1 MHRDFFPPARDS
13 VVHGQDSC
21 AASCVSL
28 SLDFPRFALLDHL
41 PCPGS
46 HTAFTPGKICWSC
59 SPFPFCLNT
68 VNKFQM
74 LWERVYAYAPGWAV
88 CRVIWNIFSGQS
100 DQNPG
105 FKANAGRPSPDHW
118 LSLGLQEANCRASTI
133 QNSFFPLQ
141 DILKS
146 LCILTI
152 HVPFYLVRGVG
163 CNPLKSKVAF
173 RRIKFSPQICHYPH
187 TLEPSKYQFP
197 KIGLKILA
205 ARVGFYHLGRVKQW
219 LEVE

>member
-1 MHRDFFPPARDS
+1 MCSIVRFLVPGFSTFCPFRPS
-13 VVHGQDSC
+13 
-21 AASCVSL
+21 SL
-28 SLDFPRFALLDHL
+28 SWFTHCFYSRKNMLILFVVSFL
-41 PCPGS
+41 P
-46 HTAFTPGKICWSC
+46 KY
-59 SPFPFCLNT
+59 
-68 VNKFQM
+68 VNKFRM
-74 LWERVYAYAPGWAV
+74 LRERVYAYAPGWAV

-118 LSLGLQEANCRASTI
+118 LGLGLQEASCRASTI